1 MGRVLPTP
9 VAPPPPSGALE
20 FDRPR
25 EFTLTADPRDLARAL
40 GEGKSRVY
48 GIAETKVLT
57 PDEQ

>member
-9 VAPPPPSGALE
+9 SAPPPVSDALE

-25 EFTLTADPRDLARAL
+25 EYTLTTGPRDLARAL
-40 GEGKSRVY
+40 GEGKSRIY
-48 GIAETKVLT
+48 GVAETTVLT

>member
-9 VAPPPPSGALE
+9 IAPPPPSDALE
-20 FDRPR
+20 FARTY
-25 EFTLTADPRDLARAL
+25 EFTRTTDPRDLARAL
-40 GEGKSRVY
+40 GEGKSRTY

>member
-9 VAPPPPSGALE
+9 DLPAAPNGELE

-25 EFTLTADPRDLARAL
+25 DFTGTCDPRDLARAL
-40 GEGKSRVY
+40 GEAKSRIN
-48 GIAETKVLT
+48 GIAATAVLT

>member
-25 EFTLTADPRDLARAL
+25 EFTLTTDPRDLARAL
-40 GEGKSRVY
+40 GEGKSRIY
-48 GIAETKVLT
+48 GTAETKVLT
-57 PDEQ
+57 PDDQ